1 MKCSRRNFLAGSG
14 ALILTTGVAGTS
26 VVSSSLYASDSEQAK
41 RMGMVHDETPALAVL
56 LVPMLA
62 VK

>member
-26 VVSSSLYASDSEQAK
+26 VVSSSLYASNSEQAK
-41 RMGMVHDETPALAVL
+41 RMGMFMMKMPVLAVP
-56 LVPMLA
+56 LVPMLVA
-62 VK
+62 K